1 MGLFSKVFRAVF
13 GQSDGGK
20 TQGGTDFEK
29 QVRKDGVA
37 HAGKR
42 IAEEL
47 TERMEI
53 LTARTGTKVKELA
66 KQFVLEE
73 LDAARHGDEFAQNFA
88 RESGYKPSEYIG
100 AMGETKWKGEESELE
115 HLQLFVRVF
124 TSKISDPTFRA
135 KLSIA
140 VVDEFMKHWKL
151 GKYSVQ
157 KTTKPAAK
165 PEKKEATDKT
175 KNENRPIPSQEIAP
189 ASEIK
194 IHTNSIGIKFALIPA
209 GTFRRDAGNMD
220 NPMHNGLKVT
230 ISKPFYL
237 GIYPVIQEEWQA
249 VMGDNPS
256 RFKGE
261 NCPVDSV
268 SWDDAQEFI
277 KRLNVKE
284 GHHRYRLPSKMEWEL
299 AAKGGME
306 TRWFFGDSEKFLNSY
321 AWFRVI
327 YERTMPVGDKKP
339 NPYGLYDIYGNVSEW
354 VQDWRHRELPNGE
367 LQDYSGP
374 SSGEHRALCGG
385 CWLSSAESC
394 LESFSL
400 GAPSNYRQDGYGF
413 RLALSTE
420 GNAKM
425 LKAPKQK
432 VVSENNQG
440 LIEKAEAG
448 DIEAQYNLGMMYCS
462 GKEVPQDYVKAAQW
476 FLKAAEQNDAKAQ
489 FNLGGMYDSG
499 DGVPQDY
506 VKAMYWFKKAA
517 KQNEAK
523 ALYNIGVMY
532 ENGKGV
538 DKDNAKAAHWIK
550 KSAEQGDA
558 LAQWS
563 LGDRYDC
570 GNGVPQ
576 NYGKAVDWYRKSAEQ
591 GYATAQYNLG
601 ISYHLGEGVEQDN
614 DKAAQW
620 FQKAAKQ
627 GDAKAQYNLGVM
639 YYQGIGVIRN
649 IRKACSLLRASAG
662 QGHRDAIAG
671 YSRFCEGIEDS
682 EFEDENY
689 EDNDFDDSD
698 NELRLIDVVKKIS
711 NLHEG
716 IFANINNDLG
726 EYFTQ
731 GNVSRS
737 SPIVLMAYAYA
748 RRTAAAGLFV
758 QGVFDRGTYKIA
770 SSTFTAMQ
778 LHTGHT
784 VEFQE
789 EAARQAE
796 ELLGSYDSRL
806 DKLTIGLITTMVEQY
821 KTPERYDGKN
831 HTPYEVVITALQYTI
846 NENNPCPLSGQIF
859 PKQ

>member
-47 TERMEI
+47 TERIEI

-100 AMGETKWKGEESELE
+100 AMEKTKWKGEENELE
-115 HLQLFVRVF
+115 HLQLFIRVF
-124 TSKISDPTFRA
+124 TSEISDPTFRA

-151 GKYSVQ
+151 GKYSV
-157 KTTKPAAK
+157 
-165 PEKKEATDKT
+165 
-175 KNENRPIPSQEIAP
+175 
-189 ASEIK
+189 
-194 IHTNSIGIKFALIPA
+194 
-209 GTFRRDAGNMD
+209 
-220 NPMHNGLKVT
+220 
-230 ISKPFYL
+230 
-237 GIYPVIQEEWQA
+237 
-249 VMGDNPS
+249 
-256 RFKGE
+256 
-261 NCPVDSV
+261 
-268 SWDDAQEFI
+268 
-277 KRLNVKE
+277 
-284 GHHRYRLPSKMEWEL
+284 
-299 AAKGGME
+299 
-306 TRWFFGDSEKFLNSY
+306 
-321 AWFRVI
+321 
-327 YERTMPVGDKKP
+327 
-339 NPYGLYDIYGNVSEW
+339 
-354 VQDWRHRELPNGE
+354 
-367 LQDYSGP
+367 
-374 SSGEHRALCGG
+374 
-385 CWLSSAESC
+385 
-394 LESFSL
+394 
-400 GAPSNYRQDGYGF
+400 
-413 RLALSTE
+413 
-420 GNAKM
+420 
-425 LKAPKQK
+425 
-432 VVSENNQG
+432 
-440 LIEKAEAG
+440 
-448 DIEAQYNLGMMYCS
+448 
-462 GKEVPQDYVKAAQW
+462 
-476 FLKAAEQNDAKAQ
+476 
-489 FNLGGMYDSG
+489 
-499 DGVPQDY
+499 
-506 VKAMYWFKKAA
+506 
-517 KQNEAK
+517 
-523 ALYNIGVMY
+523 
-532 ENGKGV
+532 
-538 DKDNAKAAHWIK
+538 
-550 KSAEQGDA
+550 
-558 LAQWS
+558 
-563 LGDRYDC
+563 
-570 GNGVPQ
+570 
-576 NYGKAVDWYRKSAEQ
+576 
-591 GYATAQYNLG
+591 
-601 ISYHLGEGVEQDN
+601 
-614 DKAAQW
+614 
-620 FQKAAKQ
+620 
-627 GDAKAQYNLGVM
+627 
-639 YYQGIGVIRN
+639 
-649 IRKACSLLRASAG
+649 
-662 QGHRDAIAG
+662 
-671 YSRFCEGIEDS
+671 CEGIEDS

-731 GNVSRS
+731 GNVSRN

-806 DKLTIGLITTMVEQY
+806 DKLTIGHITTMVEQY

-846 NENNPCPLSGQIF
+846 NENNRCLLSGQIF